1 MSRRSLAWAPVLAAL
16 TCAAPALAQTDQSQ
30 SVTATGSA
38 EIRVAPANRHSN
50 ASIASAVDAAQ
61 KAAVPAALT
70 AAHARALIYA
80 QDAGL
85 TLGPLLAVS
94 DAGTSPFGPYGP
106 GVLNGP
112 FGPGKYCGTERRP
125 VFKRVG
131 NRLKLVRVRKV
142 HACYVPRFATA
153 TLTVTYS
160 AT

>member
-16 TCAAPALAQTDQSQ
+16 TFAAPALAQTDQ

-38 EIRVAPANRHSN
+38 EIRVVPANRHSN
-50 ASIASAVDAAQ
+50 ASIASAVNAAQ

-94 DAGTSPFGPYGP
+94 DATTS
-106 GVLNGP
+106 LLGP
-112 FGPGKYCGTERRP
+112 FGPGGLISPFGPGKFCGTERRP

-131 NRLKLVRVRKV
+131 NRLKLIRVKKV
-142 HACYVPRFATA
+142 HDCYVPRFATS

>member
-1 MSRRSLAWAPVLAAL
+1 MSRRSLAWAPVVAAL
-16 TCAAPALAQTDQSQ
+16 AFAAPALAQTDQSK

-38 EIRVAPANRHSN
+38 EIRVVPANRHSN
-50 ASIASAVDAAQ
+50 ASIASAVNAAQ
-61 KAAVPAALT
+61 KAGVPVALT

-80 QDAGL
+80 QAAGL

-94 DAGTSPFGPYGP
+94 DASTS
-106 GVLNGP
+106 LLGP
-112 FGPGKYCGTERRP
+112 FGPGGLISPFGPGKFCGTERRP

-131 NRLKLVRVRKV
+131 NRLKVVRVRKV
-142 HACYVPRFATA
+142 HDCYVPRFATS

>member
-16 TCAAPALAQTDQSQ
+16 TFAAPALADQSK

-38 EIRVAPANRHSN
+38 EIRVLPANRHSN
-50 ASIASAVDAAQ
+50 ASIASAVNAAQ

-94 DAGTSPFGPYGP
+94 DAATS
-106 GVLNGP
+106 LLGP
-112 FGPGKYCGTERRP
+112 FGPGGLISPFGPGKFCGTERRP

-131 NRLKLVRVRKV
+131 NRLKLLRVKKV
-142 HACYVPRFATA
+142 HDCYVPRFATS